1 MSNTIAI
8 LNDSYSRR
16 VYYGQ
21 CLTNT
26 VDHIY
31 HANFC
36 SYVEILQGSVDFM
49 PSSIDFVC
57 KTYCWKSKLFF
68 CVENIKY

>member
-26 VDHIY
+26 VDQIY

-49 PSSIDFVC
+49 LSSIDFVFAKRTVGSQNYSFAL
-57 KTYCWKSKLFF
+57 KT
-68 CVENIKY
+68 